1 MELTKEHYE
10 EFLEMFG
17 ERAADPDVFP
27 MTFAY
32 QVKLFLYW
40 KMTNVNSD

>member
-1 MELTKEHYE
+1 MEFTKEHYN

-17 ERAADPDVFP
+17 ERADDPEVFP
-27 MTFAY
+27 SAFEF

-40 KMTNVNSD
+40 KMNNV

>member
-17 ERAADPDVFP
+17 ERAADPEVFP
-27 MTFAY
+27 ATFNF

-40 KMTNVNSD
+40 KMNNDNSN